1 MQQVEEDFLTLKF
14 ARIGLLPA
22 LKKFIFDAY
31 SGETQEDFEK
41 RIDIASAIAK
51 KNCAPIIDD
60 IELKKEIAYHLKN
73 SAKIIGMHHEC
84 YPQTLRQIPSAPVAL
99 SVKGQVNTLRRLVA
113 SVAGTREPD
122 GIDFGIIREIV
133 YWINKSGF
141 VVASGLAVGTDSIA
155 HLESMEEGTI
165 GIVGCGIS
173 YNYPRENEFFVEK
186 IIEKGGCIVSEY
198 AYKEPPRAS
207 NFIQRDR
214 LIAGISTSVFIMRA
228 RAFRC
233 GTMAT
238 ARFAKSFGRKVY
250 TVDFQHDCAG
260 NKYLL
265 NNSMAEKITDFEQ
278 VRAGLVMD
286 LFNFRQQYG
295 EDEDEIYTPQSQL
308 FDTKICTTN
317 IAKEIKK
324 WLNNSNYYKIT
335 EKNFLKIYE
344 LCKNDIQ
351 ASDVDVRRG
360 ILDAMIAS

>member
-14 ARIGLLPA
+14 ARIGLLSA

-73 SAKIIGMHHEC
+73 GAKIIGMHHEC
-84 YPQTLRQIPSAPVAL
+84 YPQPLRQIPSAPVAL
-99 SVKGQVNTLRRLVA
+99 SVKGQVNILRRLVA

-165 GIVGCGIS
+165 GIVSCGIS

-265 NNSMAEKITDFEQ
+265 NNGMAEKITDFEQ

-324 WLNNSNYYKIT
+324 WLNNSNHYKIT

-351 ASDVDVRRG
+351 ASDVEVRRG